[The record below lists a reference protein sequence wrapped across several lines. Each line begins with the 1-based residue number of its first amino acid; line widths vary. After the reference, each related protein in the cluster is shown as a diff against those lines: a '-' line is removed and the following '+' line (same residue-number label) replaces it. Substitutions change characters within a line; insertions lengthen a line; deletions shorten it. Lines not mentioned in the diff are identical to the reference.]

1 MQVTALPKIDNKFMP
16 PKPPSN
22 INIISLIKRLPD
34 NIKYKIYKEYFEPE
48 VYFILYK
55 RVVEKKIS
63 QSLHTD
69 FLLPLIPILLS
80 KKTVIEYICSKCKY
94 FKIVYNIHKIK
105 NNTNFVKLSKGE
117 SFALSIL
124 LYLYH

>member
-1 MQVTALPKIDNKFMP
+1 MQVTTLPKISSKFMP

-48 VYFILYK
+48 VYYILYK
-55 RVVEKKIS
+55 RVVEKKLS
-63 QSLHTD
+63 QSLHID

-94 FKIVYNIHKIK
+94 FKIVYDIHKIQNK
-105 NNTNFVKLSKGE
+105 NNYAKLLKGE

-124 LYLYH
+124 MYLYH